1 MSTKK
6 PNKKPAR
13 REEGCA
19 KHVGNDVL
27 RECPFRDVCPCVEK
41 IVYVPV
47 YVYAAA
53 PQLGQPWPIQPIP
66 NQPLYPPN
74 IVTCHGG
81 LAP

>member
-1 MSTKK
+1 MSTRK

-19 KHVGNDVL
+19 KHVGNNVL

-74 IVTCHGG
+74 IESVLGG
-81 LAP
+81 LMP